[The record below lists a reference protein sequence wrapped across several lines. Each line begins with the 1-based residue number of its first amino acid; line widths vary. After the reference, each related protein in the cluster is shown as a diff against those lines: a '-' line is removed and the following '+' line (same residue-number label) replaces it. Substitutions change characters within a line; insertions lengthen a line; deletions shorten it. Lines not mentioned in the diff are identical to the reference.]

1 MRRGFAAAVMM
12 MLGGAIAS
20 AAGQAPLR
28 LEATPSESQAQG
40 TSTAGHSAGTSQ
52 TTGATA
58 NGGAT
63 GAQAPTQGATA
74 TSHGSHFV
82 TVKFDYD
89 FAKTPACSA
98 KVKVKTACVEEFV
111 AYDISGGVKHWVKLF
126 EIPLPPKPVGLV
138 PGITQKSPMKLDF
151 ESGKHL
157 ISVVAREPDGTESRH
172 RACTT
177 WIEIP

>member
-1 MRRGFAAAVMM
+1 MRRSFAAAMM
-12 MLGGAIAS
+12 TVLVGAVAS
-20 AAGQAPLR
+20 PAAQAPLR
-28 LEATPSESQAQG
+28 LEATPFGSQPQA
-40 TSTAGHSAGTSQ
+40 TSTAGQAAGTSQ

-63 GAQAPTQGATA
+63 GAQTPTQSGTT

-89 FAKTPACSA
+89 FGKTPACSA
-98 KVKVKTACVEEFV
+98 KVKTACVEKFV
-111 AYDISGGVKHWVKLF
+111 AYDISAGVKHRAKLF
-126 EIPLPPKPVGLV
+126 EIPLPPNPVGLV
-138 PGITQKSPMKLDF
+138 PGIKQRSPEKLDF
-151 ESGKHL
+151 ESGMHL

-177 WIEIP
+177 WIQIP

>member
-40 TSTAGHSAGTSQ
+40 TSAAGHAAGTSQ
-52 TTGATA
+52 TTGATT

-63 GAQAPTQGATA
+63 GAQTAAQGATMA
-74 TSHGSHFV
+74 SHGSHFV

-89 FAKTPACSA
+89 FAKTPPCSA
-98 KVKVKTACVEEFV
+98 KVKTACVEEFV
-111 AYDISGGVKHWVKLF
+111 AYDISGGVKHRVKLF

-138 PGITQKSPMKLDF
+138 PGIAHRSPMKLDF